1 MDDRRPRI
9 EEQISL
15 HASKRDDF
23 MRVHYFDT
31 RIEERIAA
39 TIFRIFAIE
48 VNRTREKV
56 WMWKKMCKML
66 LSIFFFFLKICLQK
80 VRRNDFK
87 LTIF

>member
-56 WMWKKMCKML
+56 WMWKKIRKML
-66 LSIFFFFLKICLQK
+66 LSIFFFLKICLQR
-80 VRRNDFK
+80 VRRDDFK